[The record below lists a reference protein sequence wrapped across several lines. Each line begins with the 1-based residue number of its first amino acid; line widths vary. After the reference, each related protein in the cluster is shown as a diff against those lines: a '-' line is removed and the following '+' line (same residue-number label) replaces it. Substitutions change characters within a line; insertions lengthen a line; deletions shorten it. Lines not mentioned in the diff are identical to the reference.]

1 MKRALILILLS
12 LAACTTTKPDPRAD
26 LIRSLSGEPVENYR
40 FIAHEDDERVAAS
53 LINPALRSPVRVGPE
68 PVVLGYMKVI
78 DKKTGAATVYKNEI
92 ARSGN
97 TISLVVRDVRTGAV
111 VFTQSSPV
119 AAGGICDNE
128 QRFSDLNECICKKK
142 GPFQCDADRS
152 CDTLIAGFLCCLQ
165 NQGDAVSVHV
175 IITPAFSRRCLL
187 KGLIIDFGDLVFTQ

>member
-1 MKRALILILLS
+1 MKRALVLILLS
-12 LAACTTTKPDPRAD
+12 LAACTSTKPDPRAD
-26 LIRSLSGEPVENYR
+26 LIRSLPGEPVENYR

-68 PVVLGYMKVI
+68 PVVLGYMRVI

-97 TISLVVRDVRTGAV
+97 AISLVVRDVGTGAV

-119 AAGGICDNE
+119 AAGICDNE
-128 QRFSDLNECICKKK
+128 QKFSDLNECICKKK

-152 CDTLIAGFLCCLQ
+152 CETLFPGILCCLQ
-165 NQGDAVSVHV
+165 NGSAVSVHL

-187 KGLIIDFGDLVFTQ
+187 NGLIVDLGDLVFTQ

>member
-1 MKRALILILLS
+1 MKGVLVLILLL
-12 LAACTTTKPDPRAD
+12 LAACTSTKPDPRAD
-26 LIRSLSGEPVENYR
+26 LIRSLPGEPVENYR
-40 FIAHEDDERVAAS
+40 FIAHEDDERMAAS

-78 DKKTGAATVYKNEI
+78 DKRTGAATVYKNEI

-97 TISLVVRDVRTGAV
+97 AISLIVSDVGTGAV

-119 AAGGICDNE
+119 TAGGICDNE
-128 QRFSDLNECICKKK
+128 EKFSDVNECICKKK

-152 CDTLIAGFLCCLQ
+152 CDTLFPGILCCLQ
-165 NQGDAVSVHV
+165 NGGAVSVHL

-187 KGLIIDFGDLVFTQ
+187 KGLIIDLGDLVFTQ